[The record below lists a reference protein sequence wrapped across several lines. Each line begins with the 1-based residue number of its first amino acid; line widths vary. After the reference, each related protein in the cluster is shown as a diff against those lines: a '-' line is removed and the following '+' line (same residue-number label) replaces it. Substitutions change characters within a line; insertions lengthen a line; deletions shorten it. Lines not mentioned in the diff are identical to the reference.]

1 MKPPVPSTCIA
12 PSPAELRSIDDAIE
26 EFYLLPDES
35 DSDAQQMQ
43 AALSSDL
50 APRTPLEKLIVRDLV
65 DLELEGTRCRRWIQM
80 VIMSELFEP
89 MLAQAQLGGQ
99 KGKLTAKESGIYQR
113 SWSGADIAEKRRI
126 IRALSDLGID
136 PAPFVLDARI
146 KQGQIIDAFEERLR
160 DIAQRRRRL
169 YEDLL
174 RAQSRT
180 RPVIAEAQTLDPA

>member
-1 MKPPVPSTCIA
+1 MKPPVASARAALPR
-12 PSPAELRSIDDAIE
+12 EDLRALDDVLQ
-26 EFYLLPDES
+26 EFYLLPDDS
-35 DSDAQQMQ
+35 DSDTQQMQ
-43 AALSSDL
+43 AALFRDL

-126 IRALSDLGID
+126 IRALSDFGID

>member
-1 MKPPVPSTCIA
+1 MKPPVASARTARPH
-12 PSPAELRSIDDAIE
+12 EDLRALDDVLQ
-26 EFYLLPDES
+26 EFYLLPD
-35 DSDAQQMQ
+35 DSDIDTQQMQ
-43 AALSSDL
+43 EALFSDL

-89 MLAQAQLGGQ
+89 MLAQAQFGGQ